1 MVSTGNDEDNT
12 LIRDS
17 IKAVNRKSN
26 FSGGSKPYG
35 VNSDRGFERMSP
47 ISESN
52 IYVVNC
58 YF

>member
-1 MVSTGNDEDNT
+1 MVSIGNDGDNT

-17 IKAVNRKSN
+17 IKAVSRKSN

-35 VNSDRGFERMSP
+35 VISDRGFERTSP
-47 ISESN
+47 ISVSN